1 MIFFLIDDDQV
12 FQFITSKTLKKI
24 NPEVI
29 IEKFSDGEE
38 GIIRIKKDLEDQ
50 NKLPDI
56 ILLDINMP
64 FLNGWGFLKEF
75 EAIEDHINKEINIYM
90 LTSSDDP
97 SDLEKAKQYSELSGY
112 MIKPVNE
119 QELEVIISQFPV
131 KGWYQPNISNPD

>member
-24 NPEVI
+24 NPEVK

-119 QELEVIISQFPV
+119 QELEVIISQFPI